1 MLAEPP
7 EYFFITAGAAEGITQ
22 LNAFDGALQQAG
34 IGQYNLIKVTSI
46 APPNSRRTQVIEV
59 KAGTVVPT
67 AFALIA
73 SSKPGDVLAAAVAV
87 ALPKDRSF
95 PGLIMEYSAKTS
107 QAEVEETVR
116 KMALQGMEL
125 RGFEIGSLES
135 LSVEHRV
142 RKIGCVIA
150 AVLLW

>member
-7 EYFFITAGAAEGITQ
+7 EHFFITAGAAEGITS

-46 APPNSRRTQVIEV
+46 APPNSVRTDSIDV

-67 AFALIA
+67 AFASIS
-73 SSKPGDVLAAAVAV
+73 SSKPGEIISAAVSVAV
-87 ALPKDRSF
+87 PKDRSK
-95 PGLIMEYSAKTS
+95 PGMIMEHSAKAS
-107 QAEVEETVR
+107 KAEVEETVR
-116 KMALQGMEL
+116 KMAVQGMNL
-125 RGFEIGSLES
+125 RGYEIGSLES
-135 LSVEHRV
+135 AAVDHRV
-142 RKIGCVIA
+142 AKTGCVIA